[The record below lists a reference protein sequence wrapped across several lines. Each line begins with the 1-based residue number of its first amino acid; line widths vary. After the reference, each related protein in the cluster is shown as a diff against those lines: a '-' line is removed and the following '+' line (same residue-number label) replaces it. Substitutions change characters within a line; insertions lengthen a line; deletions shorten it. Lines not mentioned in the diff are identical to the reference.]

1 MFSNSTWL
9 DAFNNHK
16 VIEAYLVRRTATL
29 EETTGE
35 LPFWKVHKVQPFWR
49 SEESYMAP
57 QVFFHFCSGAK
68 MVNTLHTVSLYF
80 TVSARTQTVTQKRR
94 PWSRCWKWFG
104 QSSHHHTSASNMC
117 KYIYYSGRRPCV
129 IQRLTRL
136 RLIDP
141 LPPTPISCSLSYYY
155 Y

>member
-1 MFSNSTWL
+1 MYYPGMFSSSTWL
-9 DAFNNHK
+9 DAFNNHNLQKNKK

-29 EETTGE
+29 VETTGE
-35 LPFWKVHKVQPFWR
+35 LPFWKVPKVQPIWR

-57 QVFFHFCSGAK
+57 QVFFHFCSGAR
-68 MVNTLHTVSLYF
+68 MVNILHTVSLYF

-117 KYIYYSGRRPCV
+117 IRK
-129 IQRLTRL
+129 
-136 RLIDP
+136 
-141 LPPTPISCSLSYYY
+141 PISFWRTALII
-155 Y
+155 